1 MACRLLGDKQ
11 LLEQM
16 LKSKYRVLGKEMEVH
31 VERSGVNS
39 KIIREVKFGP

>member
-11 LLEQM
+11 LEQM

-39 KIIREVKFGP
+39 KIIRGVKFGP